1 APDASALGSRAYEP
15 PHNGVEQLLAKAW
28 AAVLQVSRI
37 GRDDHFFELGGHSLL
52 AIQLITQA
60 SNRDLTLTIS
70 DIYQHP
76 TLRAQAQHLTG
87 SSTPIGTAALAA
99 RRSGSE
105 RPVFIVPTGL
115 GDITYAFELTSF
127 IDPQVPSYVLPWPED
142 MPRSMEALAAHA
154 VALMRAIQPEGP
166 YRIVGA
172 SSGALL
178 AYAMAQ
184 HLAEQD
190 LGVDLLGLVDCGNDE
205 APAEQLPHDEGVK
218 QSLLGSLDSLLER
231 DGYRGHEPLRQL
243 LDELREFSTGASVEE
258 FVARCADEPV
268 LQWVSEQEQTTIRQ
282 VQASCVRSLS
292 YAALWPKFL
301 AQPLSNIARFVVL
314 YALERDPEPPTDALG
329 WTSLRP
335 QDQIELIPA
344 PGNHVSMLERPHV
357 QELGRLVSQSLAAP
371 RPRAP
376 MPAHVPALVL
386 QSGRSGTAPIVCVPG
401 ASASVASFVSLGI
414 ALGDARPLLGM
425 QPRGLD
431 GRTVP
436 YGPVELA
443 ASRYLAALR
452 EHVPRGQPVHL
463 VGHSFGGHVAFEMAL
478 QLCAANT
485 PPASLMLIDVEAP
498 DDSPQT
504 LDTTRDEVIDRFLEA
519 VALRT

>member
-1 APDASALGSRAYEP
+1 GVREAVVLARQDGEHKRLVAYLVAEESASVESLSPEALRTQLSARLPEYMLPASYVLLPALPLTPNGKLDRQALPAPDASALGSRAYEP

-105 RPVFIVPTGL
+105 RPVFIVPTGS

-190 LGVDLLGLVDCGNDE
+190 LMVDLLGLVDCGNDE

-357 QELGRLVSQSLAAP
+357 QALGRLVSESLAAP

-376 MPAHVPALVL
+376 IPAHVPALVL

-401 ASASVASFVSLGI
+401 AGASVASFVSLGI

-443 ASRYLAALR
+443 ASRYL
-452 EHVPRGQPVHL
+452 
-463 VGHSFGGHVAFEMAL
+463 
-478 QLCAANT
+478 
-485 PPASLMLIDVEAP
+485 
-498 DDSPQT
+498 
-504 LDTTRDEVIDRFLEA
+504 
-519 VALRT
+519 

>member
-1 APDASALGSRAYEP
+1 
-15 PHNGVEQLLAKAW
+15 
-28 AAVLQVSRI
+28 
-37 GRDDHFFELGGHSLL
+37 
-52 AIQLITQA
+52 
-60 SNRDLTLTIS
+60 
-70 DIYQHP
+70 
-76 TLRAQAQHLTG
+76 
-87 SSTPIGTAALAA
+87 
-99 RRSGSE
+99 
-105 RPVFIVPTGL
+105 
-115 GDITYAFELTSF
+115 
-127 IDPQVPSYVLPWPED
+127 
-142 MPRSMEALAAHA
+142 
-154 VALMRAIQPEGP
+154 
-166 YRIVGA
+166 
-172 SSGALL
+172 
-178 AYAMAQ
+178 
-184 HLAEQD
+184 
-190 LGVDLLGLVDCGNDE
+190 
-205 APAEQLPHDEGVK
+205 
-218 QSLLGSLDSLLER
+218 
-231 DGYRGHEPLRQL
+231 
-243 LDELREFSTGASVEE
+243 
-258 FVARCADEPV
+258 
-268 LQWVSEQEQTTIRQ
+268 
-282 VQASCVRSLS
+282 
-292 YAALWPKFL
+292 
-301 AQPLSNIARFVVL
+301 LSNIARFVVL

-443 ASRYLAALR
+443 ASRYLAAL
-452 EHVPRGQPVHL
+452 
-463 VGHSFGGHVAFEMAL
+463 M

-519 VALRT
+519 VALRTVRPLGVDPAQLHGLSQADLISQLHAMMVTHGLMPARSKPDAVRGSLLSFARCIRTSYCPSRRHDGVVHLVQVPDSRSTPAEDTAERALAVSRWHKHCGNLLTWQGPGNHMTILDNPHVVALAQWWASAVATTA